1 MNLLR
6 EVEKYLRRND
16 TAPTR
21 FGREVVGDPRFVFD
35 LRKGRDPRP
44 SDGAACPRLSG
55 RSGAMN
61 RIPMSAAAAALLRAL
76 IARSGVSRDKDFA
89 QRSQQ
94 FGQIG
99 GR

>member
-6 EVEKYLRRND
+6 EVEIFLRHND

-44 SDGAACPRLSG
+44 RTIK
-55 RSGAMN
+55 R
-61 RIPMSAAAAALLRAL
+61 
-76 IARSGVSRDKDFA
+76 VRDYLQADA
-89 QRSQQ
+89 Q
-94 FGQIG
+94 
-99 GR
+99 